1 MHERTVLVLI
11 FEFFIINSIIRY
23 KSQKIYYTVYYRTQ
37 FQIPCFCDI
46 LFPMAQ
52 IIPVASGK
60 GGVGKSLLSANLAI
74 ALGQQGKTVVLV
86 DLDLG
91 ASNLH
96 LVIGLRPG
104 TASLGSWFTEKSE
117 FKDII
122 QPTDY
127 QNVSFI
133 AGDSQ
138 IPDLTSLKYSQKV
151 KLMRNLKNIN
161 ADYVILDLGAGTHQ
175 FILDM
180 FLLSPQGIIVSAPA
194 VTATLNGYLFL
205 KNACFRLLYTTFK
218 RGTPGRNYIDQIK
231 KDPKAMQKLYIPQL
245 VQQLS
250 QVDPET
256 TQLFVN
262 RMNQFRPRL
271 VMNMVED
278 PKDADRASRI
288 KTSCNQYLGLE
299 IEYLGIMF
307 RDMLQDKALASQLP
321 VVVYKPQSV
330 LGQGIYRIADKV
342 IAAQPRQFDTVFDA
356 ETINGDHFNDVEEE
370 ASEDYNFKLS
380 GIDDLVSGGSLTPG
394 EMAEMI
400 KAQTYELTQLK
411 KENQLL
417 RSKLL
422 QASQQGFKV

>member
-1 MHERTVLVLI
+1 MLCYN
-11 FEFFIINSIIRY
+11 FYMS
-23 KSQKIYYTVYYRTQ
+23 
-37 FQIPCFCDI
+37 
-46 LFPMAQ
+46 Q

-74 ALGQQGKTVVLV
+74 SLGQMGKKVVLV

-96 LVIGLRPG
+96 LVIGQKPG
-104 TASLGSWFTEKSE
+104 NAGLGSWLTEKSE

-133 AGDSQ
+133 AGDNQ

-151 KLMRNLKNIN
+151 KLMRNFKNIN

-180 FLLSPQGIIVSAPA
+180 FLLSPQGILVSAPA
-194 VTATLNGYLFL
+194 VTATLNGYIFL
-205 KNACFRLLYTTFK
+205 KNVCFRLLYTTFK
-218 RGTPGRNYIDQIK
+218 RGTPGRAYIDQIK
-231 KDPKAMQKLYIPQL
+231 KAPAVMQKLYIPQL
-245 VQQLS
+245 VQQLR
-250 QVDPET
+250 QVDPQV
-256 TQLFVN
+256 TQIFVN
-262 RMNQFRPRL
+262 RMQQFRPRL
-271 VMNMVED
+271 VMNMIED
-278 PKDADRASRI
+278 PKDADRATRI

-299 IEYLGIMF
+299 IEYLGLMY

-330 LGQGIYRIADKV
+330 LGQGIYRIADK
-342 IAAQPRQFDTVFDA
+342 IAAALPRAFDEAFNSESINADNFQDA
-356 ETINGDHFNDVEEE
+356 AEDAN
-370 ASEDYNFKLS
+370 EDYNFKLS
-380 GIDDLVSGGSLTPG
+380 GIDDLVSGGSLTQG

-400 KAQTYELTQLK
+400 KAQAYELTQIK

-422 QASQQGFKV
+422 KASEQGFKV